1 MEKKNNKSK
10 KVLAS
15 VLAVVL
21 AFAML
26 IGGGT
31 YAYLQSSTDDVK
43 NSFATNSVEVKL
55 AETTGQEY
63 NIIPG
68 TEQAKDPKVTVK
80 NTVDAYVYVEVTD
93 NTQGLIT
100 YAIADGWAKLEGYDN
115 IYYRE
120 VLANA
125 DVKEFSVLAG
135 DKVSYSKDLT
145 NEDMKDKTDVSLTF
159 NATAIQKAP
168 FNDPV
173 NAYIQQP
180 PTVVETQNDLESV
193 IKDAQDGATVY
204 INGNVTLDK
213 NMSVEK
219 NITLV
224 GTGDTVI
231 SGQPVYVAKDKNIT
245 FKNITFE
252 QADNTQK
259 NASLV
264 YASGFEG
271 KLVFEGCTFR
281 DFQWEG
287 IQVTPLAGAELVV
300 NNCTFT
306 NSKTMAE
313 NGFETKRYLH
323 VEVNK
328 GDIDTSQTKIQITNN
343 TFENVVQSS
352 KGGNGYFSDSA
363 VTVYGIPH
371 KNIECSNNVF
381 TGKVQQDALTSMYVI
396 YISDRFADTLS
407 FDGFSISKDAELV

>member
-1 MEKKNNKSK
+1 MENNKSK

-31 YAYLQSSTDDVK
+31 YAYLQSSTEDVK
-43 NSFATNSVEVKL
+43 NTLSTNSVEVKL
-55 AETTGQEY
+55 AEKTGKEY

-68 TEQAKDPKVTVK
+68 MEQAKDPKVTVS
-80 NTVDAYVYVEVTD
+80 NTVDAYVYVEVKD

-100 YAIADGWAKLEGYDN
+100 YAVADGWAKLEGFDN

-120 VLANA
+120 VAKDA
-125 DVKEFSVLAG
+125 ETKVFTVLAG

-173 NAYIQQP
+173 IAYTQP
-180 PTVVETQNDLESV
+180 ENVETQNDLESV

-204 INGNVTLDK
+204 INCDVKLEKT
-213 NMSVEK
+213 MSV
-219 NITLV
+219 N
-224 GTGDTVI
+224 
-231 SGQPVYVAKDKNIT
+231 KNIT

-252 QADNTQK
+252 QATNTNK

-264 YASGFEG
+264 YATGLTG

-281 DFQWEG
+281 NFEWEG
-287 IQVTPLAGAELVV
+287 IQVTPNAGAELVV

-323 VEVNK
+323 VEVSDSSTDRNS
-328 GDIDTSQTKIQITNN
+328 IKIQITNN

-352 KGGNGYFSDSA
+352 VGGNGYFSDSA
-363 VTVYGIPH
+363 VTVYGVPH
-371 KNIECSNNVF
+371 KNIVCANNVF
-381 TGKVQQDALTSMYVI
+381 TGKVQQDAAASMYVI
-396 YISDRFADTLS
+396 YISDGYANKLS

>member
-1 MEKKNNKSK
+1 MENNKSK

-31 YAYLQSSTDDVK
+31 YAYLQSSTEDVK
-43 NSFATNSVEVKL
+43 NTLSTNSVEVKL
-55 AETTGQEY
+55 AEKTGKEY

-68 TEQAKDPKVTVK
+68 MEQAKDPKVTVS
-80 NTVDAYVYVEVTD
+80 NTVDAYVYVEVKD

-100 YAIADGWAKLEGYDN
+100 YAVADGWAKLEGFDN

-120 VLANA
+120 VAKDA
-125 DVKEFSVLAG
+125 ETKVFTVLAG

-173 NAYIQQP
+173 IAYTQP
-180 PTVVETQNDLESV
+180 ENVETQNDLESV

-204 INGNVTLDK
+204 INGDVKLEKT
-213 NMSVEK
+213 MSV
-219 NITLV
+219 N
-224 GTGDTVI
+224 
-231 SGQPVYVAKDKNIT
+231 KNIT

-252 QADNTQK
+252 QATNTNK

-264 YASGFEG
+264 YATGLTG

-281 DFQWEG
+281 NFEWEG
-287 IQVTPLAGAELVV
+287 IQVTPNAGAELVV

-323 VEVNK
+323 VEVSDSSTDRNS
-328 GDIDTSQTKIQITNN
+328 IKIQITNN

-352 KGGNGYFSDSA
+352 VGGNGYFSDSA
-363 VTVYGIPH
+363 VTVYGVPH
-371 KNIECSNNVF
+371 KNIVCANNVF
-381 TGKVQQDALTSMYVI
+381 TGKVQQDAATSMYVI
-396 YISDRFADTLS
+396 YISDGYANKLS

>member
-1 MEKKNNKSK
+1 MENNKSK

-31 YAYLQSSTDDVK
+31 YAYLQSSTEDVK
-43 NSFATNSVEVKL
+43 NTLSTNSVEVKL
-55 AETTGQEY
+55 AEKTGKEY

-68 TEQAKDPKVTVK
+68 MEQAKDPKVTVS
-80 NTVDAYVYVEVTD
+80 NTVDVMYMLKLKTIHK
-93 NTQGLIT
+93 GLIT
-100 YAIADGWAKLEGYDN
+100 YAVADGLAKLEGFDN

-120 VLANA
+120 VAKDA
-125 DVKEFSVLAG
+125 ETKVFSVLAG

-173 NAYIQQP
+173 IAYTQP
-180 PTVVETQNDLESV
+180 ENVETQNDLESV

-204 INGNVTLDK
+204 INGDVKLEKT
-213 NMSVEK
+213 MSV
-219 NITLV
+219 N
-224 GTGDTVI
+224 
-231 SGQPVYVAKDKNIT
+231 KNIT

-252 QADNTQK
+252 QATNTNK

-264 YASGFEG
+264 YATGLTG

-281 DFQWEG
+281 NFEWEG
-287 IQVTPLAGAELVV
+287 IQVTPNAGAELVV

-323 VEVNK
+323 VEVSDSSTDRNS
-328 GDIDTSQTKIQITNN
+328 IKIQITNN

-352 KGGNGYFSDSA
+352 VGGNGYFSDSA
-363 VTVYGIPH
+363 VTVYGVPH
-371 KNIECSNNVF
+371 KNIVCANNVF
-381 TGKVQQDALTSMYVI
+381 TGKVQQDAATSMYVI
-396 YISDRFADTLS
+396 YISDGYANKLS

>member
-10 KVLAS
+10 KVLTS

-43 NSFATNSVEVKL
+43 NSFKTNNVEVLL

-68 TEQAKDPKVTVK
+68 TEQAKDPKVTVN
-80 NTVDAYVYVEVTD
+80 NTVDAYVYVEVKD

-100 YAIADGWAKLEGYDN
+100 YAVADGWAKLEGYDN

-145 NEDMKDKTDVSLTF
+145 NEDMEDKTDVSLTF

-173 NAYIQQP
+173 IAYTQP
-180 PTVVETQNDLESV
+180 ENVETQKDLETA
-193 IKDAQDGATVY
+193 IKDAQDGDTLF
-204 INGNVTLDK
+204 INGDVKLEKT
-213 NMSVEK
+213 MSVNK

-231 SGQPVYVAKDKNIT
+231 SGQPVKVAKDKNIT

-252 QADNTQK
+252 QATNTNK

-264 YASGFEG
+264 YATGLTG

-281 DFQWEG
+281 NFEWEG
-287 IQVTPLAGAELVV
+287 IQVTPNAGAELVV
-300 NNCTFT
+300 NNCIFT

-323 VEVNK
+323 VEVSDSSTDRNS
-328 GDIDTSQTKIQITNN
+328 IKIQITNN

-352 KGGNGYFSDSA
+352 AGGNGYFSDSA
-363 VTVYGIPH
+363 VTVYGVPH
-371 KNIECSNNVF
+371 KNIECANNVF
-381 TGKVQQDALTSMYVI
+381 TGKVQQDATTSMYVI
-396 YISDRFADTLS
+396 YISDGYASKLS

>member
-1 MEKKNNKSK
+1 MENNKSK

-31 YAYLQSSTDDVK
+31 YAYLQSSTEDVK
-43 NSFATNSVEVKL
+43 NTLSTNSVEVKL
-55 AETTGQEY
+55 AEKTGKEY

-68 TEQAKDPKVTVK
+68 MEQAKDPKVTVS
-80 NTVDAYVYVEVTD
+80 NTVDAYVYVEVKD

-100 YAIADGWAKLEGYDN
+100 YAVADGWAKLEGFDN

-120 VLANA
+120 VAKDA
-125 DVKEFSVLAG
+125 ETKVFTVLAG

-173 NAYIQQP
+173 IAYTQP
-180 PTVVETQNDLESV
+180 ENVETQNDLESV

-204 INGNVTLDK
+204 INGDVKLEKT
-213 NMSVEK
+213 MSVNK

-224 GTGDTVI
+224 GTGNTVI

-252 QADNTQK
+252 QATNTNK

-264 YASGFEG
+264 YATGLTG

-281 DFQWEG
+281 NFEWEG
-287 IQVTPLAGAELVV
+287 IQVTPNAGAELVV

-323 VEVNK
+323 VEVSDSSTDRNS
-328 GDIDTSQTKIQITNN
+328 IKIQITNN

-352 KGGNGYFSDSA
+352 VGGNGYFSDSA
-363 VTVYGIPH
+363 VTVYGVPH
-371 KNIECSNNVF
+371 KNIVCANNVF
-381 TGKVQQDALTSMYVI
+381 TGKVQQDAATSMYVI
-396 YISDRFADTLS
+396 YISDGYANKLS

>member
-1 MEKKNNKSK
+1 MENNKSK

-31 YAYLQSSTDDVK
+31 YAYLQSSTEDVK
-43 NSFATNSVEVKL
+43 NTLSTNSVEVKL
-55 AETTGQEY
+55 AEKTGKEY

-68 TEQAKDPKVTVK
+68 MEQAKDPKVTVS
-80 NTVDAYVYVEVTD
+80 NTVDVMYMLKLKTIHK
-93 NTQGLIT
+93 GLIT
-100 YAIADGWAKLEGYDN
+100 YAVADGLAKLEGFDN

-120 VLANA
+120 VAKDA
-125 DVKEFSVLAG
+125 ETKVFSVLAG

-173 NAYIQQP
+173 IAYTQP
-180 PTVVETQNDLESV
+180 ENVETQNDLESV

-204 INGNVTLDK
+204 INGDVKLEKT
-213 NMSVEK
+213 MSV
-219 NITLV
+219 N
-224 GTGDTVI
+224 
-231 SGQPVYVAKDKNIT
+231 KNIT

-252 QADNTQK
+252 QATNTNK

-264 YASGFEG
+264 YATGLTG

-281 DFQWEG
+281 NFEWEG
-287 IQVTPLAGAELVV
+287 IQVTPNAGAELVV

-323 VEVNK
+323 VEVPDSSTDRNS
-328 GDIDTSQTKIQITNN
+328 IKIQITNN

-352 KGGNGYFSDSA
+352 VGGNGYFSDSA
-363 VTVYGIPH
+363 VTVYGVPH
-371 KNIECSNNVF
+371 KNIVCANNVF
-381 TGKVQQDALTSMYVI
+381 TGKVQQDAATSMYVI
-396 YISDRFADTLS
+396 YISDGYANKLS

>member
-1 MEKKNNKSK
+1 MENNKSK

-31 YAYLQSSTDDVK
+31 YAYLQSSTEYV
-43 NSFATNSVEVKL
+43 NNTLSTNSVEVKL
-55 AETTGQEY
+55 AEKTGKEY

-68 TEQAKDPKVTVK
+68 MEQAKDPKVTVS
-80 NTVDAYVYVEVTD
+80 NTVDAYVYVEVKD

-100 YAIADGWAKLEGYDN
+100 YAVADGWAKLEGFDN

-120 VLANA
+120 VAKDA
-125 DVKEFSVLAG
+125 ETKVFSVLAG

-173 NAYIQQP
+173 IAYTQP
-180 PTVVETQNDLESV
+180 ENVETQNDLESV

-204 INGNVTLDK
+204 INGDVKLEKT
-213 NMSVEK
+213 MSV
-219 NITLV
+219 N
-224 GTGDTVI
+224 
-231 SGQPVYVAKDKNIT
+231 KNIT

-252 QADNTQK
+252 QATNTNK

-264 YASGFEG
+264 YATGLTG

-281 DFQWEG
+281 NFEWEG
-287 IQVTPLAGAELVV
+287 IQVTPNAGAELVV

-323 VEVNK
+323 VEVSDSSTDRNS
-328 GDIDTSQTKIQITNN
+328 IKIQINNN

-352 KGGNGYFSDSA
+352 VGGNGYFSDSA
-363 VTVYGIPH
+363 VTVYGVPH
-371 KNIECSNNVF
+371 KNIVCANNVF
-381 TGKVQQDALTSMYVI
+381 TGKVQQDAATSMYVI
-396 YISDRFADTLS
+396 YISDGYANKLS